1 MKSTTTKYTRAGIAC
16 VIGAVIATVGSS
28 QVYAQAGARG
38 LHVVTMPA
46 SLAAKHATT
55 KVRVSP
61 YARAAAAHARAGQLS
76 TGRSP
81 TLVQGMG
88 KPRKPHAAGGR

>member
-1 MKSTTTKYTRAGIAC
+1 MAC
-16 VIGAVIATVGSS
+16 TIGAVIAAIGSS
-28 QVYAQAGARG
+28 QVYAQSSARA

-46 SLAAKHATT
+46 SSAAKHAAP

-61 YARAAAAHARAGQLS
+61 YARAAAAHARAGQPS
-76 TGRSP
+76 TSRSP
-81 TLVQGMG
+81 TLVQAFG

>member
-1 MKSTTTKYTRAGIAC
+1 MSSTNTKYTRAGMAC
-16 VIGAVIATVGSS
+16 MIGAVIATVGCS
-28 QVYAQAGARG
+28 QVYAQASARA

-46 SLAAKHATT
+46 SLAAKHAAA

>member
-1 MKSTTTKYTRAGIAC
+1 MSSTITKYTRAGMAC
-16 VIGAVIATVGSS
+16 MIGAVVAMVGSS
-28 QVYAQAGARG
+28 QVYAQAGARA
-38 LHVVTMPA
+38 LHVITMPA
-46 SLAAKHATT
+46 SLAAMHATT

-81 TLVQGMG
+81 TLVQAFS